1 MKKFRL
7 EDMIGG
13 WFVGNFTPNV
23 VKDSNFEVAI
33 KKYKSGTKEKKHFHK
48 KAYEITV
55 IVEGKVLMNE
65 IEYSEGDIILIDPN
79 ETTDFFVIEDTITC
93 VVKSPSVM
101 KDKFI
106 IE

>member
-13 WFVGNFTPNV
+13 WFVGNFTPSI
-23 VKDSNFEVAI
+23 VKESNFEVAI
-33 KKYKSGTKEKKHFHK
+33 KKYKSGTKEKNHVHK

-55 IVEGKVLMNE
+55 IVEGKVLMNQN
-65 IEYSEGDIILIDPN
+65 EYSAGDIVFIEPN
-79 ETTDFFVIEDTITC
+79 EVTDFFAIEDTITC

-106 IE
+106 I